1 METPLEHEVAHQNLA
16 KAFDCR
22 EKAFRAL
29 LQHAIAEEEQ
39 GQRRGGDFND
49 VVAST
54 KPIEVAIERLLAFNA
69 LTVVGSDG
77 GVGKTVHLY
86 RMAEAATNG
95 TLFGGQLRTVKGN
108 VLLIQKDESA
118 SNLAQKQARMQ

>member
-49 VVAST
+49 VVASA

-77 GVGKTVHLY
+77 GVGKTVLLY

-95 TLFGGQLRTVKGN
+95 TLFGGQLDGEGQR
-108 VLLIQKDESA
+108 LADPKDESA